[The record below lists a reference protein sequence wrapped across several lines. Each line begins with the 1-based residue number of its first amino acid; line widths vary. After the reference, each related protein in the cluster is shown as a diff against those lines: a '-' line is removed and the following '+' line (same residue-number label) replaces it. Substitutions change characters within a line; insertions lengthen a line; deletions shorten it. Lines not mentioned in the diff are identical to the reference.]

1 MKASLLAFFALLLSV
16 SFSPEQLE
24 GRWVYV
30 SNDGEN
36 AVYARANG
44 EETGS
49 WLEFGEK
56 GDLTVRQNAGWCGT
70 PPISYRTY
78 KDGSY
83 ELTKKGKL
91 TLIHKFWGGI
101 DTAHY
106 QVKSLTDDS
115 LKLEFR
121 GRGWMKNE

>member
-78 KDGSY
+78 EGGSFT
-83 ELTKKGKL
+83 LSKSGQL
-91 TLIHKFWGGI
+91 TLKHEFWGGI
-101 DTAHY
+101 DTTHY
-106 QVKSLTDDS
+106 QIAEVSEDTLRMRF
-115 LKLEFR
+115 L
-121 GRGWMKNE
+121 GRGSE